1 MTQQLHNFVNG
12 QHQPSNS
19 GRFGTI
25 YNPATGEVC
34 AEVDLSSA
42 AEANGAVEISAHSQ
56 KAWAKVALKERLAVL
71 KQFGQLL
78 EQNLAQCSELIVQEH
93 GKPLSQAEQE
103 LTKALEVIG
112 SLSALMQ
119 TCNWSAQAQNSKPYA
134 QPLGVCVGI
143 TTSLIPALSALW
155 LFPIALCC
163 GNSFILKP
171 SERTPSIALKFAE
184 LLQQAGLPDGLFQVI
199 QGDKEV
205 VDALISH
212 PQVMAV
218 SFIGSTHIAK
228 AVYRKASDAGK
239 RVQAL
244 GSAKNHL
251 LVADDAD
258 LQLVSDELMNA
269 AFSMSGQNCMA
280 ASVVVTTSDA
290 IADALIERLIPRI
303 QALKIGPGNA
313 QPENDMGPLI
323 SEAQLLKVRGYIE
336 QGEKDGAQLLVDGRE
351 LNYETGY
358 FVGGSLFDQV
368 SAQMRIYR
376 EEILGPII
384 LIMREHSYEQAL
396 SVINSHPFAN
406 SSAIFT
412 NTEQLAT
419 DFCQRV
425 ETGNVG
431 LNVALAEPAA
441 DQSISGWKQS
451 LFGPLGVCG
460 PDGQR
465 FFTRQKSITKPLV
478 KK

>member
-12 QHQPSNS
+12 HYHPSNS

-42 AEANGAVEISAHSQ
+42 AEANGAAEASAHSQ
-56 KAWAKVALKERLAVL
+56 KAWAKVAVDERLAVI

-78 EQNLAQCSELIVQEH
+78 TQNLPQCIELIVQEH
-93 GKPLSQAEQE
+93 GKPSSQAEQE
-103 LTKALEVIG
+103 LSKALQIID
-112 SLSALMQ
+112 SLDALIQ
-119 TCNWSAQAQNSKPYA
+119 TCNWSGQTDDKTPYT

-143 TTSLIPALSALW
+143 TTSLLPALSALW

-205 VDALISH
+205 VDALIYH

-218 SFIGSTHIAK
+218 SFIGSTQIAK
-228 AVYRKASDAGK
+228 AIYRKASEAGK

-258 LQLVSDELMNA
+258 LQRVSDELMNA

-290 IADALIERLIPRI
+290 TADALIESLIPRI

-336 QGEKDGAQLLVDGRE
+336 QGEKDGAQLLLDGRL

-358 FVGGSLFDQV
+358 FIGGSLFDRV
-368 SAQMRIYR
+368 STQMRIYR

-384 LIMREHSYEQAL
+384 LIMREQNYEQAL
-396 SVINSHPFAN
+396 AVINAHPFAN

-412 NTEQLAT
+412 NTEQLAN

-431 LNVALAEPAA
+431 LNVALAEPSATE
-441 DQSISGWKQS
+441 SIGGWKQS

-465 FFTRQKSITKPLV
+465 FFTRQKAITKQ
-478 KK
+478 